1 MKWIFHFIIEV
12 PMATCEVGAANDSD
26 SDSNSDESLFEEFV
40 EDGGEREMVL
50 SSWTQVSFS

>member
-12 PMATCEVGAANDSD
+12 PMATCEVGAASD

-40 EDGGEREMVL
+40 EEGGEREMVL
-50 SSWTQVSFS
+50 SSWKQVSFS